1 MGHASNEWLQLEL
14 RINSIPF
21 KYLSYTLYIRNSW
34 LQKKPYPLRNGWLQ
48 LLFSN
53 KGTLHSEKSYSLR
66 LNAVTFKEIFFR
78 SNYFGSQPF
87 LISCYFTRIFVH
99 LPVIV
104 AVCYFSVHK
113 LIGWD
118 LENIYLFKSNSR
130 NTKKRKEIHTTE
142 SHFDILLLSASIVE
156 FE

>member
-21 KYLSYTLYIRNSW
+21 KYLSYILYIRNSW
-34 LQKKPYPLRNGWLQ
+34 LQKKPYPLRNGWPQ
-48 LLFSN
+48 LLLSN
-53 KGTLHSEKSYSLR
+53 KETLHPEKNCSLR

-130 NTKKRKEIHTTE
+130 NTKKR
-142 SHFDILLLSASIVE
+142 
-156 FE
+156 